1 MYYFYTLFPRS
12 FVHDHHDHIP
22 YSSDHSDI
30 ISSSWGPSS
39 SGGSFEPYS
48 AYAGSYGGTSGSY
61 GGTSGSYGGT
71 SSDTIP
77 ETTVA
82 DSHTFRRKREVM
94 VEEEEKPQ
102 VESRQMP
109 MANEEQ

>member
-61 GGTSGSYGGT
+61 GGTS
-71 SSDTIP
+71 SDTIP
-77 ETTVA
+77 ETTAA
-82 DSHTFRRKREVM
+82 DSHTFRRKREV
-94 VEEEEKPQ
+94 VEEEEEKPQ